1 MIFCSGTDF
10 LGLRKLQEIRDI
22 AKRTVREYGV
32 GTCGPAGFYGTL
44 DVHLELQ
51 EKLAKALGTQAAL
64 VLAQGYS
71 AVAGVIPAFAK
82 RNDIIVADEGASFA
96 VQRGIS
102 LSRSRQHWYKHN
114 DVQDLETMLSQ
125 IQVREK
131 GKNLTRRFI
140 ITEGLFGNSG
150 DIAPLPEIVRLATKF
165 KYRIILDDS
174 MAFGIIGPDGLGTC
188 NYYNID
194 AGELITVA
202 SLSNALG
209 SAGGFTAGTK
219 NIIDHQILSNQA
231 YCYSA
236 SLPAMFTTTAIYG
249 IGLLKTLAPELK
261 AKVKSFENAYHKHA
275 RNLSLKGFVI
285 VGDAESPLRF
295 LRSSNPEH
303 RRALEVE
310 GMAEIVQKM
319 KNKGFLLTRRVMAE
333 ADELRPNRPAI
344 KITVTLDMDIDSFFD
359 ALSLCL

>member
-1 MIFCSGTDF
+1 M
-10 LGLRKLQEIRDI
+10 REI
-22 AKRTVREYGV
+22 AKNTVREYGV

-51 EKLAKALGTQAAL
+51 EKLADALGTEAAL

-82 RNDIIVADEGASFA
+82 RNDIIVADEGVSFA

-102 LSRSRQHWYKHN
+102 LSRSRQHWYRHN
-114 DVQDLETMLSQ
+114 DVQDLEAVLSQ
-125 IQVREK
+125 IQTRER
-131 GKNLTRRFI
+131 GKILTRRFI
-140 ITEGLFGNSG
+140 ITEGLFSNSG
-150 DIAPLPEIVRLATKF
+150 DIAPLPEIVRLAAKF
-165 KYRIILDDS
+165 KYRVILDDS
-174 MAFGIIGPDGLGTC
+174 MAFGTIGPDGLGTC
-188 NYYNID
+188 NYYKIGASD
-194 AGELITVA
+194 LITVA

-236 SLPAMFTTTAIYG
+236 SLPAIFTTTAIYG
-249 IGLLKTLAPELK
+249 LGLLKSLAPELK
-261 AKVKSFENAYHKHA
+261 AKIKSFETAYHKHA

-285 VGDAESPLRF
+285 VGHAESPLRF
-295 LRSSNPEH
+295 LQSSNPED
-303 RRALEVE
+303 RQTFEAEQ
-310 GMAEIVQKM
+310 MIEIVQKM
-319 KNKGFLLTRRVMAE
+319 KVKGFLLSRRVMAE
-333 ADELRPNRPAI
+333 ADELRPNKPAI
-344 KITVTLDMDIDSFFD
+344 KITVTLSMDIDSFFD